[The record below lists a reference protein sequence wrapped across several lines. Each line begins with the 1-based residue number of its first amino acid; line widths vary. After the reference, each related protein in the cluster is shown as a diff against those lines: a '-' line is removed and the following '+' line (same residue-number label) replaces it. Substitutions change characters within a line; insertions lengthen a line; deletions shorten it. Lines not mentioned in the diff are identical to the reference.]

1 MLHTLGPPGT
11 RPAAGRGR
19 RGKLA
24 SRERRL
30 PAQADTSPRGQCM
43 QRRAGAARDPP
54 DSQEGESRSQRTTFG
69 GATPLAKP
77 VKTRGAARTG
87 GGGPARRGG
96 SGGAVG
102 GGPAWTAMCLLQAAG
117 TGLRGRRGPTRPA
130 RTHAAGAG
138 LRGRRPGACQSHPV
152 DSGRPFPPPS
162 VCVLSPRPH
171 PGRPGPPSSHLR
183 GTLGCLSFTPLK
195 RSLARHRIPYSCARA
210 HASGPAGRRGPGGGG
225 GTRSPQ
231 RRRRSGWRRAGAD
244 GDVLDAAS
252 GPARA
257 CTGLRAPTRPAR
269 AYTAGADPRDRRV
282 AGAGPRGRRMCQ
294 RANAPPIAARVQL
307 RAHAR

>member
-1 MLHTLGPPGT
+1 M
-11 RPAAGRGR
+11 
-19 RGKLA
+19 
-24 SRERRL
+24 
-30 PAQADTSPRGQCM
+30 
-43 QRRAGAARDPP
+43 
-54 DSQEGESRSQRTTFG
+54 
-69 GATPLAKP
+69 
-77 VKTRGAARTG
+77 
-87 GGGPARRGG
+87 
-96 SGGAVG
+96 
-102 GGPAWTAMCLLQAAG
+102 
-117 TGLRGRRGPTRPA
+117 
-130 RTHAAGAG
+130 
-138 LRGRRPGACQSHPV
+138 

-257 CTGLRAPTRPAR
+257 CTGLRALGVGPAR
-269 AYTAGADPRDRRV
+269 RSGGGEAGGGGPAQTAMCLTQPAGLRGPARRKKSDGSELQ
-282 AGAGPRGRRMCQ
+282 ATEIQM
-294 RANAPPIAARVQL
+294 ARNSTP
-307 RAHAR
+307 H